1 MYDLIFDLYR
11 GIFYVSQIT
20 YFWLKIISSYV
31 FLYLKLSQF
40 SLNFPYVKTS
50 SEKNDRGEL
59 SHFIYINGMSAFS
72 FPSPSSPWEYAVIF
86 YPSTLP
92 FRKHVISCVK
102 NKSQALRFHC
112 VPGIRKPTRKFSNQ
126 TCKSPGQ
133 IFSFVREW
141 WPEIG
146 TVE

>member
-1 MYDLIFDLYR
+1 MTCK
-11 GIFYVSQIT
+11 S
-20 YFWLKIISSYV
+20 
-31 FLYLKLSQF
+31 FLCPKFSQF
-40 SLNFPYVKTS
+40 SLNLLYILNLKTS
-50 SEKNDRGEL
+50 RKEKNDRGEL

-72 FPSPSSPWEYAVIF
+72 SPSHRSVRVYAVIF

-102 NKSQALRFHC
+102 NKSQALRFRS

-146 TVE
+146 GG